1 VVAGTAT
8 AALVCLPCVAAL
20 AHVTPTPASAPA
32 GSAAV
37 VTFHVPNEEAHAD
50 TVRVDMQIPTAHPI
64 AQLVV
69 RPVPGWHIT
78 VRTVTLAKP
87 VVTDDG
93 RFTQAVSEVIWSGGS
108 IAPGQF
114 QDFAVSADPLPQG
127 VSFLA
132 FKTIQT
138 YSNGD
143 VVRWID
149 LPQPGQPPP
158 DHPAPLL
165 TLTTAATASASASAS
180 AGTTTTTTASVRAA
194 PDSTTRYLAVAGL
207 VVALLALATAVLG
220 RLRSRGSGE
229 R

>member
-8 AALVCLPCVAAL
+8 AALLCLPGLPAL
-20 AHVTPTPASAPA
+20 AHVTPTPDSAPA

-37 VTFHVPNEEAHAD
+37 VTFHVPNEEAKANV
-50 TVRVDMQIPTAHPI
+50 TQVDMQIPTAHPI
-64 AQLVV
+64 AQLLV
-69 RPVPGWHIT
+69 RPIPGWHIS

-93 RFTQAVSEVIWSGGS
+93 RFTQAVTEVIWSGGQ
-108 IAPGQF
+108 IPPGQF
-114 QDFAVSADPLPQG
+114 QDFAISADPLPQG
-127 VSFLA
+127 VSTLA

-165 TLTTAATASASASAS
+165 KLTTATATSVASAETSAATA
-180 AGTTTTTTASVRAA
+180 GPGPDNTA
-194 PDSTTRYLAVAGL
+194 RYLAAAGL
-207 VVALLALATAVLG
+207 VIALLALATAVVG
-220 RLRSRGSGE
+220 RRRGSGE
-229 R
+229 T